1 MTVTEAR
8 HAGRPLE
15 SDGLESVSGVLG
27 ARPETGRSADRDREM
42 VGNDEEDP
50 DVVLPFW
57 DASVVAEDPGL
68 ELCRPVSLLTRF
80 PD

>member
-1 MTVTEAR
+1 M
-8 HAGRPLE
+8 
-15 SDGLESVSGVLG
+15 SGVLG

-68 ELCRPVSLLTRF
+68 EVCRPVSLLTRF

>member
-1 MTVTEAR
+1 MI
-8 HAGRPLE
+8 
-15 SDGLESVSGVLG
+15 GVMG

-68 ELCRPVSLLTRF
+68 ELCRPVSLLPRF